1 MGICFHM
8 YGYMFPLIYSLRR
21 KLSSEEAVR
30 LNEGGCRRI
39 EKGASLFK
47 WGLYA
52 VSTFSVLCCV
62 LCSDVRRRIQE
73 KIAQTFGIS
82 SSAMYLT
89 KPTFFSRIN
98 STEAKTTHDEY
109 WHPHIDKVSGR
120 LGWVA
125 NVSSY

>member
-1 MGICFHM
+1 M
-8 YGYMFPLIYSLRR
+8 
-21 KLSSEEAVR
+21 KEDVEESREVHHR
-30 LNEGGCRRI
+30 LN
-39 EKGASLFK
+39 GAYMLFEH
-47 WGLYA
+47 L
-52 VSTFSVLCCV
+52 VLCCV
-62 LCSDVRRRIQE
+62 LYSDVRWRIQE